1 MKELIFI
8 YNAKSGLTQAAV
20 DWAHKII
27 SPKTYECSLCS
38 LTYGNLGKYSK
49 WSKFLES
56 LNMNKSFI
64 YDDQLSDLSFYNN
77 ESLPCIFLREDDNY
91 SLLLNN
97 DELDRCE
104 NLDALIN
111 LIKVELDHDKTL
123 PSCNSKRF
131 DE

>member
-1 MKELIFI
+1 MTEIIFI
-8 YNAKSGLTQAAV
+8 YNAKSGPINSLI

-77 ESLPCIFLREDDNY
+77 ESLPCIFFREDNNY
-91 SLLLNN
+91 SVLLNN

-111 LIKVELDHDKTL
+111 LIKVELD
-123 PSCNSKRF
+123 
-131 DE
+131 

>member
-1 MKELIFI
+1 VKELIFI

-49 WSKFLES
+49 WSKFLAS
-56 LNMNKSFI
+56 LNINKSFI

-77 ESLPCIFLREDDNY
+77 ESV
-91 SLLLNN
+91 
-97 DELDRCE
+97 
-104 NLDALIN
+104 ALYFSSERMIITLYY
-111 LIKVELDHDKTL
+111 LIMM
-123 PSCNSKRF
+123 N
-131 DE
+131 

>member
-49 WSKFLES
+49 WSKFLAS
-56 LNMNKSFI
+56 LNINKSFI

-77 ESLPCIFLREDDNY
+77 DPLPCIFLREDDNY
-91 SLLLNN
+91 SVLLNN
-97 DELDRCE
+97 DELDHCE

-111 LIKVELDHDKTL
+111 LIKVELD
-123 PSCNSKRF
+123 
-131 DE
+131 